1 MDALFDEVESLEAIL
16 MDDVIIERDDKS
28 IPKLIETTVFP
39 LVGEDT
45 DQQYVCVTLQ
55 VLPTPDY
62 PDSSP
67 EYKLVRP
74 RGLDDSRL
82 TDIKAAIESKLK
94 DSVGFPVVFDLIEVV
109 REHLT
114 GSNLPSGQCVICL
127 YGFCDGD
134 EFTRTE
140 CFHYLHSYCLGRHLN
155 ALRRNYQEEYN
166 KLPAWQQKSAKPF
179 QAHCP
184 VCREDI
190 TDESDSLRCAM
201 PPAELENA
209 PEFQPSQELRELQNR
224 MSALFL
230 HQKSRGAI
238 IDSEAEGGAII
249 SIETEQEMRRRLQRK
264 QEEVASTE
272 STESSCSNPN
282 VDLSGC
288 GSSSDSATPD
298 TGSLPDQ
305 QQKEANSSNVKTNFA
320 PVVHQ
325 TQRDDPTNNNYHHG
339 RRHFRGGRRHH
350 NHHHHQHQSQRDRER
365 FEHNHIP
372 STSTSAAAAGNT
384 TSHSSASQTVQ
395 SHHKHGKSNAAG
407 HGHSR

>member
-16 MDDVIIERDDKS
+16 MDDVLVERDEKS
-28 IPKLIETTVFP
+28 FPKLIETVVFP

-55 VLPTPDY
+55 VLPTPGY
-62 PDSSP
+62 PDTSP
-67 EYKLVRP
+67 EYKLIRP
-74 RGLDDSRL
+74 RGLDDLRL
-82 TDIKAAIESKLK
+82 TEIKSAIDSKLK

-114 GSNLPSGQCVICL
+114 GSNLPSGQCVVCL

-134 EFTRTE
+134 EFTRTD

-166 KLPAWQQKSAKPF
+166 KLPAWQQKVAKPF

-184 VCREDI
+184 VCRENI

-201 PPAELENA
+201 PPSDLENA
-209 PEFQPSQELRELQNR
+209 PDFQPSPELRELQNR
-224 MSALFL
+224 MSSLFL

-249 SIETEQEMRRRLQRK
+249 SIETEQEMRSRLQRK
-264 QEEVASTE
+264 QEEAASA
-272 STESSCSNPN
+272 ESSECSASNIN

-288 GSSSDSATPD
+288 CSSGSATLETAQLSENQQKDANGSS
-298 TGSLPDQ
+298 
-305 QQKEANSSNVKTNFA
+305 VKTTFA
-320 PVVHQ
+320 PVVQQ

-350 NHHHHQHQSQRDRER
+350 NYHHHQHQSQRDRER

-372 STSTSAAAAGNT
+372 STSTSAAAAGNSH
-384 TSHSSASQTVQ
+384 SHSSASQNVQ
-395 SHHKHGKSNAAG
+395 SHHKQGKAHAAG